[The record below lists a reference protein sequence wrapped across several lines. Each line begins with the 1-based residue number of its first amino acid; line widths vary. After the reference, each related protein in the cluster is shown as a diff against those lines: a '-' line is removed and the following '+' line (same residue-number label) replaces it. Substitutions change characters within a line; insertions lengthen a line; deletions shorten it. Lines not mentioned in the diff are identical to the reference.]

1 MVTSVE
7 RIFYWLKSYLV
18 CHLKGGDMERLFN
31 LCRYNGIEFWN
42 MSYQEGVCQ
51 CCIALEDFWKIR
63 PFLRK
68 TKVRIRIK
76 KRCGLSFL
84 MAFLNRR
91 KGLWIGMLGCIFVL
105 YFLSAHIWKFEFYGN
120 SYYTD
125 ERLTKYLEE
134 TENIRC
140 GIWKQ
145 HIDGALLEENLRLS
159 FPDISWVSVRMEG
172 TSLII
177 SLEEMVKYEK
187 SEDALQFPR
196 YICAAKDGE
205 ILSMVTRSGTPKA
218 IVGQEVKAGDLLIDG
233 SVEIMDDSMTVTEI
247 MTVGADGDIWAKV
260 VEPYKKRYDCS
271 GSSKKYERA
280 SWKICLSIGGHSF
293 SFGKN
298 PYEDQIIPYH
308 CFSEMWE
315 PLSGICLQINRYR
328 PYEIVP
334 SLETISQ
341 AKSRAE
347 EELSDTFREFDEKG
361 VQILENNVKI
371 LMYEDRVEA
380 DGYFVLIEPIGKAS
394 DHFSDGTQIDDIG
407 ETHEYN
413 RNDD

>member
-1 MVTSVE
+1 
-7 RIFYWLKSYLV
+7 
-18 CHLKGGDMERLFN
+18 
-31 LCRYNGIEFWN
+31 
-42 MSYQEGVCQ
+42 
-51 CCIALEDFWKIR
+51 
-63 PFLRK
+63 
-68 TKVRIRIK
+68 
-76 KRCGLSFL
+76 
-84 MAFLNRR
+84 
-91 KGLWIGMLGCIFVL
+91 VL